1 MEKTPEELGREREK
15 RVRDAIQLKVPDR
28 VPFVPMLEFF
38 PAYYAG
44 ITPEQA
50 MYDYDKGFAAYKKAI
65 IDFEPDMYAGP
76 AVYRSGPVLE
86 TLDCKQIKWPG
97 HGVDPNFV
105 YQFVEGEYMPAD
117 EYDEFIENPS
127 DWMIRR
133 YMPRVYGALEPLAN
147 LPGMLDQFYYYGA
160 PSAGLATMGT
170 PEVQEAFQALLK
182 AARYSLEWVTRLGS
196 FVQEMK
202 ELGFNPFFFVATYAP
217 FDLIGDNFRGTR
229 AMMLDMYRRSDRLLE
244 ALERATQLTIRMA
257 TRRAAAG
264 GIPMVFIPLHKGAD
278 GFMSLEQYK
287 IFYWPFLRKLML
299 GIIDAGLIPYA
310 YTEGTY
316 TSRLEVISDVPRGKV
331 LYHFERVDMAK
342 AKAILGDV
350 ACISGNV
357 PNSLLTSGTPEE
369 VREYCKKIIDVA
381 GKRGGF
387 IMDASATIDEARPE
401 NMKAMKDFT
410 KEYGV
415 YG

>member
-1 MEKTPEELGREREK
+1 
-15 RVRDAIQLKVPDR
+15 
-28 VPFVPMLEFF
+28 
-38 PAYYAG
+38 
-44 ITPEQA
+44 
-50 MYDYDKGFAAYKKAI
+50 
-65 IDFEPDMYAGP
+65 
-76 AVYRSGPVLE
+76 VLE

-133 YMPRVYGALEPLAN
+133 YMPRVYGVLEPLSK

-310 YTEGTY
+310 YTEGSY
-316 TSRLEVISDVPRGKV
+316 TSRLEVMSDVPRGKV

-381 GKRGGF
+381 GKGGGF

-401 NMKAMKDFT
+401 NMKAMKDST
-410 KEYGV
+410 MEYGV

>member
-1 MEKTPEELGREREK
+1 
-15 RVRDAIQLKVPDR
+15 
-28 VPFVPMLEFF
+28 
-38 PAYYAG
+38 
-44 ITPEQA
+44 
-50 MYDYDKGFAAYKKAI
+50 
-65 IDFEPDMYAGP
+65 
-76 AVYRSGPVLE
+76 
-86 TLDCKQIKWPG
+86 
-97 HGVDPNFV
+97 
-105 YQFVEGEYMPAD
+105 
-117 EYDEFIENPS
+117 
-127 DWMIRR
+127 
-133 YMPRVYGALEPLAN
+133 
-147 LPGMLDQFYYYGA
+147 
-160 PSAGLATMGT
+160 
-170 PEVQEAFQALLK
+170 
-182 AARYSLEWVTRLGS
+182 
-196 FVQEMK
+196 
-202 ELGFNPFFFVATYAP
+202 
-217 FDLIGDNFRGTR
+217 
-229 AMMLDMYRRSDRLLE
+229 MMLDMYRRSDKLLE

-331 LYHFERVDMAK
+331 LYHFERVDMEK

-357 PNSLLTSGTPEE
+357 PNSLLTSGTPQE

-381 GKRGGF
+381 GKGGGL

-410 KEYGV
+410 REYGV
-415 YG
+415 YR